1 MKCCFVDYRI
11 SFKEQSNLESIGL
24 DVLKVSKFNKL
35 YMAIDGHPDIQIHIL
50 DKNTLMVH
58 PDIDKNFL
66 NNLEKRNIKYIF
78 SKKRLLE
85 KYPDNI
91 ALNAVNLKDYFIHN
105 LNNTDSNLLS
115 LINHKKL
122 ISVKQGYTK
131 CSCAIVN
138 NKAIITSDKV
148 IAKTLINE
156 GFDILLLPPGDIL
169 LQGLDYGFIGGCCGL
184 ISPNKMAFFGD
195 LRNYLYGELV
205 LEFLDKYNIKPIY
218 LSNGKL
224 IDRGSILVL

>member
-11 SFKEQSNLESIGL
+11 SFEEHTNLKSMGL
-24 DVLKVSKFNKL
+24 NILKVPKFNKL
-35 YMAIDGHPDIQIHIL
+35 YMAIDGHPDIQIHVI

-58 PDIDKNFL
+58 PDIDKSFL
-66 NNLEKRNIKYIF
+66 TNLEKQHINYIF

-91 ALNAVNLKDYFIHN
+91 SLNAVNLKDYFIHN
-105 LNNTDSNLLS
+105 LSNTDNYLLS
-115 LINHKKL
+115 LVNNKKL

-138 NKAIITSDKV
+138 DKAIITSDKA
-148 IAKTLINE
+148 IAKTLTKE
-156 GFDILLLPPGDIL
+156 DFDILLLPPGDII

-184 ISPNKMAFFGD
+184 ISPDKMAFFGD

-205 LEFLDKYNIKPIY
+205 LKFLNKYNIKPIY
-218 LSNGKL
+218 LSTGKL